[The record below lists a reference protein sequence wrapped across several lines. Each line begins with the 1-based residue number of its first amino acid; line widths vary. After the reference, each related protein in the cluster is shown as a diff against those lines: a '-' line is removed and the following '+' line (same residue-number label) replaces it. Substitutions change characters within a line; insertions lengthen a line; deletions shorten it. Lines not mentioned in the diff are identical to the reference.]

1 MKEKKNYKTGFSKLQ
16 PTPGFDLNNSGYYLE
31 CSEDDKSSPFIG
43 LRDNLDNQSQPNPLN
58 NSNSLNRGKN
68 SFSIPKLSKID
79 MNSSNIMNS
88 WDTSKPSKIS
98 KEPLQMPII

>member
-43 LRDNLDNQSQPNPLN
+43 LGDN
-58 NSNSLNRGKN
+58 
-68 SFSIPKLSKID
+68 
-79 MNSSNIMNS
+79 
-88 WDTSKPSKIS
+88 
-98 KEPLQMPII
+98 